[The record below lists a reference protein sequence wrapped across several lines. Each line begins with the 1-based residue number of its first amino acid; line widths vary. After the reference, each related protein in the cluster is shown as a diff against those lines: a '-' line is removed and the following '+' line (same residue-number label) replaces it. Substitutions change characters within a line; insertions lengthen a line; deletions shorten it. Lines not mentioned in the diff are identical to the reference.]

1 MLRVSV
7 AAAVAA
13 ALAGLA
19 SAATVNGTPRAD
31 VLRGTPRADVLDGR
45 AGKDTISGLAG
56 PDLIHSGPGR
66 DAVAGGRGD
75 DRIPSHGDGT
85 RDAIR
90 CGSGRDIVTADAA
103 DVVARDCEVVSR
115 RISSDRTT
123 TRGQHATQVEPG
135 HLRLRRDDRLRVPD
149 RPDLRRRCG
158 GDRLL
163 DLTQRG
169 ATWTSGLLPESR
181 TLAAAGAC

>member
-31 VLRGTPRADVLDGR
+31 VLRGTPRADVLDGL

-56 PDLIHSGPGR
+56 LTSSTAARG
-66 DAVAGGRGD
+66 ATVAGGRGD

-90 CGSGRDIVTADAA
+90 CGSGRDIVAADAA

-115 RISSDRTT
+115 RVSSDRTT
-123 TRGQHATQVEPG
+123 DPIG
-135 HLRLRRDDRLRVPD
+135 H
-149 RPDLRRRCG
+149 RPR
-158 GDRLL
+158 
-163 DLTQRG
+163 
-169 ATWTSGLLPESR
+169 
-181 TLAAAGAC
+181 